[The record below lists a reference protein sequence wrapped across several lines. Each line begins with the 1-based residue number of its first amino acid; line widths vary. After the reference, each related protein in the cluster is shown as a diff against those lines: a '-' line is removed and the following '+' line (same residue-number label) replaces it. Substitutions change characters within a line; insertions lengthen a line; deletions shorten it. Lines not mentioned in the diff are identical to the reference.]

1 MTKQKNTLKKIRVK
15 KASQQQKLALLN
27 YGILKTTISEYTKQ
41 TSLMKP
47 EYVQTF
53 KDLKT
58 NLIILND
65 MGNDFEG
72 FAQLIQRKMKRFDTT
87 KFKEKFPKLYE
98 EFLVEQETTEIKVKY
113 EKIGGADA

>member
-1 MTKQKNTLKKIRVK
+1 MTKANNTLKKTRVK
-15 KASQQQKLALLN
+15 KASQKQKLALLN
-27 YGILKTTISEYTKQ
+27 YGILKSTISEYTKQ

-47 EYVQTF
+47 EYVETF

-65 MGNDFEG
+65 MGNGFEG
-72 FAQLIQRKMKRFDTT
+72 FAQLIQRKMKRFDVS

-98 EFLVEQETTEIKVKY
+98 EFLVDMDTTEIKVKY
-113 EKIGGADA
+113 EKIGGANA

>member
-15 KASQQQKLALLN
+15 KASQKQKLALLN
-27 YGILKTTISEYTKQ
+27 YGILKSTISEYTKQ

-47 EYVQTF
+47 EYVEYF

-72 FAQLIQRKMKRFDTT
+72 FAQLIQRKMKRFDTS
-87 KFKEKFPKLYE
+87 KFKEKYPKLYE
-98 EFLVEQETTEIKVKY
+98 EFLVELETTEIKVKY
-113 EKIGGADA
+113 EKVGGANA